1 MAPRGFLGS
10 KKPSIF
16 ERAHDSPQLVCSGLA
31 RADLFES
38 PTGQL
43 WRSILFCLPSAFCIV
58 PKFVYGFN
66 LHRPN
71 TTIPRK
77 EWSLRSARDLVTP
90 HPADDGR
97 ATNERCRRP
106 RSLGRSFSRS
116 VRADAAVSRTISP
129 RRFAPSD
136 GRTDHSLTHSLSA
149 NVKCLVKFRR
159 GHCIHS
165 LGPFLG

>member
-97 ATNERCRRP
+97 ATNERTV
-106 RSLGRSFSRS
+106 S
-116 VRADAAVSRTISP
+116 AAVAVAHSVAVVVDLGVREVQCGCCLP
-129 RRFAPSD
+129 DDFPSEICP
-136 GRTDHSLTHSLSA
+136 
-149 NVKCLVKFRR
+149 K
-159 GHCIHS
+159 
-165 LGPFLG
+165 